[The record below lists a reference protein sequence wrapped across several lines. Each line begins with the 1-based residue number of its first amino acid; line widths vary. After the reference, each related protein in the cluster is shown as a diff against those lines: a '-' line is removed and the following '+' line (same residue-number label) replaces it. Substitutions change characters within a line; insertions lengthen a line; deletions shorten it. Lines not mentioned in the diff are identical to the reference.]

1 MYLALTKDVA
11 IGYIYLLI
19 CLHTFS
25 IHKEQINMTTD
36 NPYKPPATEIHDNL
50 GASETG
56 GTFQDGIDGNYD
68 FLIMDVIKEAWEK
81 TYGVKVTLLGAFL
94 VYWLV
99 LLPVTFGLDFVFA
112 TIMGFPGFDSNSI
125 VVIILI
131 SLIQQSILAAILY
144 PFIAGIM
151 MVGVRRSVDL
161 PVSLSMVFGYLVYTI
176 PVAIAAIL
184 MTILTMIGFFL
195 LIIPGLY
202 LSVAYLLTIPLIVE
216 KNLGSWQA
224 MEASRK
230 AITHHWFKVFF
241 TYFVMSIIMMISA
254 IPLGIGLIWTL
265 PMMVNVGGIL
275 YRIMFGVEEAR

>member
-1 MYLALTKDVA
+1 
-11 IGYIYLLI
+11 
-19 CLHTFS
+19 
-25 IHKEQINMTTD
+25 MTTD

-56 GTFQDGIDGNYD
+56 GTLQDGIDGNYD

-81 TYGVKVTLLGAFL
+81 TYGVKATLLGAFL

-99 LLPVTFGLDFVFA
+99 ALPITLGFDFVFA
-112 TIMGFPGFDSNSI
+112 TIMGFPGSDSI

-131 SLIQQSILAAILY
+131 SLIQQSILAAILF

-161 PVSLSMVFGYLVYTI
+161 PVSLSMVFSYLVYAI

-184 MTILTMIGFFL
+184 MTILMTIGFLL